1 MENRIGFGPRLG
13 AYLLDIVLI
22 AVINFILVSVLGV
35 GALKDAAAGLEGTD
49 YSAAAT
55 SMMGKLMASLAVTY
69 AVVAVWFLLEAFTG
83 YTVGKLILGIQAG
96 NDNGTKADVGKLI
109 LRYVLKNIASLLGL
123 LAVLTGISFLSTLG
137 GILGL
142 VIFIGCF
149 IVLGE
154 KKQAIHDML
163 AKTAVYKKSALK

>member
-13 AYLLDIVLI
+13 AYLLDFVLI
-22 AVINFILVSVLGV
+22 AIVNVILVSVFGI
-35 GALKDAAAGLEGTD
+35 GALKDTAMGLESTD

-55 SMMGKLMASLAVTY
+55 GMMGKLMAGLVVTY
-69 AVVAVWFLLEAFTG
+69 TVTAIWFLLEAFTG
-83 YTVGKLILGIQAG
+83 FTVGKLILGIQIG
-96 NDNGTKADVGKLI
+96 SDNGTKADVGKLI
-109 LRYVLKNIASLLGL
+109 VRYLLKNIASLMGL
-123 LAVLTGISFLSTLG
+123 LAILTGVSIFSTLG

-163 AKTAVYKKSALK
+163 AKTAVYKISALK